1 MVGKLAD
8 GFILTSIYK
17 KYKRKDN
24 NHFTKKKKKAKK
36 NSEFMT
42 CRNTKNKHQ
51 NPDLQTQGN
60 FLVGSSFK
68 NSTLIQHNTLSTFWR
83 VNLHF

>member
-1 MVGKLAD
+1 MDSYLQAFTKSIKERTIT
-8 GFILTSIYK
+8 ILK
-17 KYKRKDN
+17 
-24 NHFTKKKKKAKK
+24 KKKKKAKR

>member
-1 MVGKLAD
+1 MDSYLQAFTKSIKERTIT
-8 GFILTSIYK
+8 ILQ
-17 KYKRKDN
+17 
-24 NHFTKKKKKAKK
+24 KKKKKAKR

>member
-1 MVGKLAD
+1 MDSYLQAFTKSIKERTIT
-8 GFILTSIYK
+8 ILQ
-17 KYKRKDN
+17 
-24 NHFTKKKKKAKK
+24 KKKKKAEK

-60 FLVGSSFK
+60 FLGIV
-68 NSTLIQHNTLSTFWR
+68 IQKQYIDTT
-83 VNLHF
+83 